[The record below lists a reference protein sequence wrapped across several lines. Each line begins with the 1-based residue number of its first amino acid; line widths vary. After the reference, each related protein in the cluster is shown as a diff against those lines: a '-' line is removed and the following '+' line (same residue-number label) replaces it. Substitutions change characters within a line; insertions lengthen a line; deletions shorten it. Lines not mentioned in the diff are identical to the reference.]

1 MANSMTPAVPFN
13 QPKGREA
20 AEIARTFFGVQLH
33 YARVL
38 AERAGIPLA
47 DAITFHTNFHRL
59 FAYGNLSKQPPDPEF
74 LALVG
79 RIVAI
84 ADPEQRLD
92 HLIDAYARRPP
103 DPWPKDRYPFGDHF
117 AHEAPNADGAV
128 RIHFRNR
135 FNSNEHGPLHAS
147 NIAQRRADLT
157 AMMTHIATRWPETQ
171 SILGGSWLYNLE
183 AYRRLFPAEF
193 GASRTPLTGPRPTH
207 GLSTW
212 GQFLDY
218 RGYAKPEVVTRFRQM
233 LDTLDIEHPWLSFP
247 YQVLSTTAPFT
258 VFRREYGV

>member
-1 MANSMTPAVPFN
+1 MTSAVPFN

-33 YARVL
+33 YADVL
-38 AERAGIPLA
+38 AAKAGIPLTE
-47 DAITFHTNFHRL
+47 AITFHTNFHRL
-59 FAYGNLSKQPPDPEF
+59 FAYGNLSKMPPDPEF
-74 LALVG
+74 TALIA
-79 RIVAI
+79 RIAAVTNKA
-84 ADPEQRLD
+84 ARLD
-92 HLIDAYARRPP
+92 SLIDAYALRPP
-103 DPWPKDRYPFGDHF
+103 DPWPTDRYSFGDHF
-117 AHEAPNADGAV
+117 AHEAPDATGAV

-135 FNSNEHGPLHAS
+135 FNANALGPLHAS
-147 NIAQRRADLT
+147 NLPQRRADLT
-157 AMMTHIATRWPETQ
+157 TMISHIAARWPETTA
-171 SILGGSWLYNLE
+171 IIGGSWLYNLE

-218 RGYAKPEVVTRFRQM
+218 RGCAKPDIVARFEQ
-233 LDTLDIEHPWLSFP
+233 TLDAIDITQPWLSFP

-258 VFRREYGV
+258 VFRREYSI